1 MTKKNEAFLF
11 ISECSL
17 SYLKIAQTSEMTKEN
32 EVFLFISECSLS
44 YLKIAQTSEMTKK
57 IAQTSEMTKENEKN
71 SPPLAPSQGGRTA
84 NPMH

>member
-32 EVFLFISECSLS
+32 E
-44 YLKIAQTSEMTKK
+44 
-57 IAQTSEMTKENEKN
+57 KN

>member
-1 MTKKNEAFLF
+1 MTKENEVFLF
-11 ISECSL
+11 ISECSI
-17 SYLKIAQTSEMTKEN
+17 SYLKIAQTSEMTKKN

-44 YLKIAQTSEMTKK
+44 YLKIAQTC
-57 IAQTSEMTKENEKN
+57 EMTKENEKN

>member
-44 YLKIAQTSEMTKK
+44 YLKIAQTSEMTK
-57 IAQTSEMTKENEKN
+57 ENEKN